1 MKNSP
6 RNYKQLISILV
17 DIAFNNPDNLNVC
30 IVLIS
35 ELAKSL
41 SKKAMIGLIESIQ
54 NKFSDIPNTEILS
67 IWLQRIIITTKSDYE
82 FNETICKKVANPTI
96 KIWNSDWL
104 NYDILEESIIN
115 VTERDGISYNISLE
129 EADKFN
135 IY

>member
-1 MKNSP
+1 MQKGG
-6 RNYKQLISILV
+6 
-17 DIAFNNPDNLNVC
+17 
-30 IVLIS
+30 
-35 ELAKSL
+35 KSH
-41 SKKAMIGLIESIQ
+41 
-54 NKFSDIPNTEILS
+54 
-67 IWLQRIIITTKSDYE
+67 Y
-82 FNETICKKVANPTI
+82 

>member
-41 SKKAMIGLIESIQ
+41 SKKVMIGLIESIQ

-67 IWLQRIIITTKSDYE
+67 I
-82 FNETICKKVANPTI
+82 
-96 KIWNSDWL
+96 
-104 NYDILEESIIN
+104 
-115 VTERDGISYNISLE
+115 
-129 EADKFN
+129 
-135 IY
+135 

>member
-54 NKFSDIPNTEILS
+54 NKFSDIPNTEFLS

>member
-54 NKFSDIPNTEILS
+54 NKFSDIPNTEFLS
-67 IWLQRIIITTKSDYE
+67 IWLQRIIITTKSDYD

-104 NYDILEESIIN
+104 NYDILEESIID

-135 IY
+135 VY